1 MKALA
6 AVLTALV
13 MVSVAASAEHYVS
26 NALGFSA
33 DFPGIIQASESAA
46 PEPGSKAAPV
56 SNITTV
62 KSAASGLYT
71 AMVTVEVYNK
81 PATVDATAVR
91 TMISVFAAQLD
102 ATVTSSKPVTVSG
115 RKGRAFTYRSRDGKA
130 TGAGMVLVVP
140 AKKPRVYQ
148 VFTMY
153 TPSASAEDK
162 AALDGFVKSF
172 QLD

>member
-1 MKALA
+1 MKAFA

-13 MVSVAASAEHYVS
+13 MFSAAASAERYVS
-26 NALGFSA
+26 NTLGFSA
-33 DFPGIIQASESAA
+33 DFPGIVQAGEPQA
-46 PEPGSKAAPV
+46 PEPGAKHVPV
-56 SNITTV
+56 STITTV
-62 KSAASGLYT
+62 KSEAGGLYT
-71 AMVTVEVYNK
+71 AMVTVEMYNK
-81 PATVDATAVR
+81 ATTMDATAVR
-91 TMISVFAAQLD
+91 TMIGVFAAQLD

-115 RKGRAFTYRSRDGKA
+115 HKARAFTYQSHDKKA
-130 TGAGMVLVVP
+130 TGAGIVLIVA